1 MNSIIMNFN
10 DAVELNAAFTKI
22 KTLYPTVRMAKT
34 DVDIEYLEDEWLL
47 ALALERKKN
56 DNGVR
61 YTHEEILARHGI
73 TQEELDE
80 MEDVEIE

>member
-1 MNSIIMNFN
+1 MQKALKETN
-10 DAVELNAAFTKI
+10 DLNISSVDEVEFD
-22 KTLYPTVRMAKT
+22 YS
-34 DVDIEYLEDEWLL
+34 EDEEDADLIRL
-47 ALALERKKN
+47 VEERLKN

-61 YTHEEILARHGI
+61 YTWEEMLKMTGV